1 MVDILGS
8 IDEKIEFFDKQIRL
22 LEKQGQLL
30 YQNVFESSEVET
42 EKVNLSKIATFQN
55 GYSYSGEE
63 LCETSIDCLA
73 TIKNF
78 DRQGGFKIEGFKP
91 IKVVG
96 KIKPEMYAE
105 IGDLLVA
112 HTDLTQKADIIGNP
126 ALLLNTSTYKHVVIS
141 MDLVKVKSNTL
152 SNELLYY
159 ILKSDKFKGHALG
172 YCSGTTVLHL
182 NKKALQEYAFDMPID
197 KEVVSQLEEKLST
210 IFKRIETTL
219 KEIEGLKKLKQL
231 YLQKFF
237 G

>member
-55 GYSYSGEE
+55 GYSYFGEE

-112 HTDLTQKADIIGNP
+112 HTDLTQNADIIGNP

-172 YCSGTTVLHL
+172 YYSGTTVLHL

>member
-8 IDEKIEFFDKQIRL
+8 IDEKIEFFDKQIHL

-30 YQNVFESSEVET
+30 YQDVFESSEVET

-112 HTDLTQKADIIGNP
+112 HTDLTQNADIIGNP

-210 IFKRIETTL
+210 IFKRIKITL
-219 KEIEGLKKLKQL
+219 KEIEGLKELKQL